1 MALRGRHW
9 FVFWLAA
16 ACLAL
21 WLVVWRQTD
30 SFRLA
35 RALGDTRTERIT
47 LEGRL
52 SEYERRVR
60 AARSRDQLMA
70 RVAARLGLR
79 PARDSEIVRIPA
91 PPDSSGE
98 RP

>member
-1 MALRGRHW
+1 MAIRGRHR
-9 FVFWLAA
+9 FFFWLVA

-35 RALGDTRTERIT
+35 RELGDIRRQRTT

-52 SEYERRVR
+52 SDYERRVR
-60 AARSRDQLMA
+60 SAASREQLML
-70 RVAARLGLR
+70 RVATRLGLR
-79 PARDSEIVRIPA
+79 RARDSEIIRIPA
-91 PPDSSGE
+91 PLDSNAE
-98 RP
+98 QR

>member
-1 MALRGRHW
+1 MTIRGRHR
-9 FVFWLAA
+9 FFFWLVA

-35 RALGDTRTERIT
+35 RELGDIRTQRT
-47 LEGRL
+47 ALEGRL

-60 AARSRDQLMA
+60 SAASREQLMD

-79 PARDSEIVRIPA
+79 RARDSEIIRLPA
-91 PPDSSGE
+91 PPDSGAD
-98 RP
+98 PH

>member
-9 FVFWLAA
+9 FVFWLVAA
-16 ACLAL
+16 SVAL

-35 RALGDTRTERIT
+35 RALGDIRTQRIT

-52 SEYERRVR
+52 SDYERRIR
-60 AARSRDQLMA
+60 AAKGREQLMA

-79 PARDSEIVRIPA
+79 PARDSEIVRISA
-91 PPDSSGE
+91 PPDSVGE
-98 RP
+98 QH

>member
-1 MALRGRHW
+1 MALRGRHR

-35 RALGDTRTERIT
+35 RELGDIRTERT
-47 LEGRL
+47 ALQGRL
-52 SEYERRVR
+52 SDYERRFR
-60 AARSRDQLMA
+60 TATSREQLMA
-70 RVAARLGLR
+70 RVAPRLGLR
-79 PARDSEIVRIPA
+79 SARDSEIIRITV
-91 PPDSSGE
+91 PPDSGE
-98 RP
+98 ERR

>member
-9 FVFWLAA
+9 FFFWLAA
-16 ACLAL
+16 ACTAL

-35 RALGDTRTERIT
+35 RELGDVRTQRT
-47 LEGRL
+47 ALEGRL
-52 SEYERRVR
+52 SDYERRI
-60 AARSRDQLMA
+60 RSATSREQLMP

-79 PARDSEIVRIPA
+79 QARDSEIIRLPA
-91 PPDSSGE
+91 PPDSGAE
-98 RP
+98 QP